1 MSAPEFSRPIDV
13 RQTQG
18 LVPHLVADAAERAAL
33 ATRFALV
40 RIDRLEADLVLA
52 RKDRAVEATGTLSA
66 AYVQPC
72 AVSGEDVPVTVAE
85 PLAFRFVPAQD
96 RAPGDDEVELDESE
110 LDEIEYTGT
119 HFDLGEAVA
128 QSLAL
133 AIDPYLTGPQADE
146 ARRRA
151 GLLDESDAGPFA
163 ALKALKK
170 D

>member
-85 PLAFRFVPAQD
+85 
-96 RAPGDDEVELDESE
+96 VELDESE